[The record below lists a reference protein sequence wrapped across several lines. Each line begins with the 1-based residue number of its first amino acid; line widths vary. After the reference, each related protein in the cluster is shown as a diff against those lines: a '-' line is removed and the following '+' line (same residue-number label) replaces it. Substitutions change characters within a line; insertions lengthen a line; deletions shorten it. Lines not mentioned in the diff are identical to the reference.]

1 MSANDTRNASAKRND
16 IGREEPVGP
25 LATKAGFGSDVVA
38 ETLRDLDLRYIALN
52 PGASYRGLHDSIV
65 NYLGNKNPEMLLCL
79 HEEHAI
85 HIAQGY
91 AKVTD
96 KPMACAVHSNV
107 GLMHATMAIF
117 NAWCDRMPMVIM
129 GAGGPAD
136 AARRRP
142 WIDWIHTSRDMG
154 ALVRNYVKYD
164 DMPSSPAAA
173 REALARAKWHAETN
187 PKGPVYV
194 NLDVGLQEDPLPQ
207 ALPPF
212 DVNRFTPQVS
222 VGATPEQVAELAAI
236 VRAAKNPLIVFGRFS
251 RAQAGWDARVA
262 LAEKLGAGVFSDLK
276 VGGSFPTDHPLHI
289 ACPGMAPVK
298 EAGEALRKA
307 DLILAFDVV
316 DLAGL
321 FKTNLNGEIPAAKI
335 VHVSLDHR
343 IHNGWSMDHQGLP
356 PVDRFISADVDV
368 VVPQLL
374 AALADVKAP
383 ALKTLRERPKLEI
396 RADKERPL
404 VRDLALSLHKA
415 LGARDVCLMSTTIAW
430 HEDWWPI
437 RHPLDYTGGAGGG
450 GLAAGPGI
458 SVGGALA
465 LKDSARMAVGIVG
478 DGDFLM
484 GATAVWTAVRYKL
497 PLLIV
502 VSNNSSFFNDELHQE
517 RVAIARDRP
526 VENRWIGQKMI
537 EPDVDIAAIAR
548 GQGAMS
554 VGPIHS
560 IGELPKAF
568 ADAIAHVEAGGVAV
582 VDVRV
587 VPGYA

>member
-1 MSANDTRNASAKRND
+1 MAAEKTARDTRNDLS
-16 IGREEPVGP
+16 REEPKGP

-38 ETLRDLDLRYIALN
+38 ETLRDMDLTYIALN

-136 AARRRP
+136 AAKRRP
-142 WIDWIHTSRDMG
+142 WIDWIHTSRDQG
-154 ALVRNYVKYD
+154 AIIRNYVKYD
-164 DMPSSPAAA
+164 DMPTSPAAA
-173 REALARAKWHAETN
+173 REALARAKWHAETA

-194 NLDVGLQEDPLPQ
+194 NLDVHLQEDALKEELP
-207 ALPPF
+207 AF
-212 DVNRFTPQVS
+212 DVNRFTPTVS
-222 VGATPEQVAELAAI
+222 VGATPAQVNEIAKLA
-236 VRAAKNPLIVFGRFS
+236 RGAKNPLIVYGRFS
-251 RAQAGWDARVA
+251 RSQKGWAERVA
-262 LAEKLGAGVFSDLK
+262 LAEKLGAGVLSDLK

-289 ACPGMAPVK
+289 TCPGMGAVK
-298 EAGEALRKA
+298 EVTDALQKA

-321 FKTNLNGEIPAAKI
+321 FKTNLNGGLPAGKI
-335 VHVSLDHR
+335 VHVSIDHR

-356 PVDRFISADVDV
+356 PVDVFVSAEADV
-368 VVPQLL
+368 VVSQIVE
-374 AALADVKAP
+374 ALADVKAP
-383 ALKTLRERPKLEI
+383 APKMMRERPKYEI
-396 RADKERPL
+396 RDGKERPL
-404 VRDLALSLHKA
+404 VRDLALTLHKA
-415 LGARDVCLMSTTIAW
+415 LGDRDVCLMSTTIAW

-465 LKDSARMAVGIVG
+465 LRNDKRMAVGIVG

-497 PLLIV
+497 PLLLV

-517 RVAIARDRP
+517 RVAITRNRP
-526 VENRWIGQKMI
+526 VENKWIGQKMI

-548 GQGAMS
+548 GQGAMGI
-554 VGPIHS
+554 GPVHS
-560 IGELPKAF
+560 IAELPAAYAK
-568 ADAIAHVEAGGVAV
+568 AIAEVEAGGVAV
-582 VDVRV
+582 IDVRV

>member
-1 MSANDTRNASAKRND
+1 LAAENKSRDTRNDLS
-16 IGREEPVGP
+16 REEPQGP
-25 LATKAGFGSDVVA
+25 LATKAGFGSDVIA
-38 ETLRDLDLRYIALN
+38 ETLRDMDLTYIALN

-91 AKVTD
+91 AKVMD

-129 GAGGPAD
+129 GAGGPGD
-136 AARRRP
+136 AAKRRP
-142 WIDWIHTSRDMG
+142 WIDWIHTSRDQG
-154 ALVRNYVKYD
+154 AMIRNYVKYD

-173 REALARAKWHAETN
+173 REALARAKWHAVTA

-194 NLDVGLQEDPLPQ
+194 NLDVHLQEDALQEDLPS
-207 ALPPF
+207 F
-212 DVNRFTPQVS
+212 DVNRFMPEVS
-222 VGATPEQVAELAAI
+222 VGATPAQIDELAKLA
-236 VRAAKNPLIVFGRFS
+236 RGAKNPVIVYGRFS
-251 RAQAGWDARVA
+251 RSEKGWNERVS

-276 VGGSFPTDHPLHI
+276 VGGSFPTEHPLHI
-289 ACPGMAPVK
+289 TCPGMAPVK
-298 EAGEALRKA
+298 EATEALKNA

-321 FKTNLNGEIPAAKI
+321 FKTNLGGELPSGKI
-335 VHVSLDHR
+335 VHVSVDHR

-356 PVDRFISADVDV
+356 PVDLFISAESDIV
-368 VVPQLL
+368 VSQLL
-374 AALADVKAP
+374 DAVADVKAP
-383 ALKTLRERPKLEI
+383 ALKVLRERPKYEL
-396 RADKERPL
+396 RDSNERPL

-415 LGARDVCLMSTTIAW
+415 LGDRDVCLLSTTIAW

-465 LKDSARMAVGIVG
+465 LRNDKRMAVGIVG

-497 PLLIV
+497 PLLLV

-517 RVAIARDRP
+517 RVAIARNRP
-526 VENRWIGQKMI
+526 VENKWIGQKMI
-537 EPDVDIAAIAR
+537 EPDVDIASIAR
-548 GQGAMS
+548 GQGALGI
-554 VGPIHS
+554 GPVHS
-560 IGELPKAF
+560 IGELPAAF
-568 ADAIAHVEAGGVAV
+568 AKAIAEVEAGGVAV

>member
-1 MSANDTRNASAKRND
+1 LAADDNVRDTRNDLS
-16 IGREEPVGP
+16 REEPKGP
-25 LATKAGFGSDVVA
+25 LATKAGFGSDVIA
-38 ETLRDLDLRYIALN
+38 ETLRDLDLTYIALN

-129 GAGGPAD
+129 GAGGPID
-136 AARRRP
+136 AAKRRP
-142 WIDWIHTSRDMG
+142 WIDWIHTSRDQG
-154 ALVRNYVKYD
+154 ALIRNYVKYD
-164 DMPSSPAAA
+164 DMPMSPAAS
-173 REALARAKWHAETN
+173 REALARAKWHAETT

-194 NLDVGLQEDPLPQ
+194 NLDVGLQED
-207 ALPPF
+207 ALAKDMPAF
-212 DVNRFTPQVS
+212 DVNRFTPAVS
-222 VGATPEQVAELAAI
+222 VGATPQQVDEIARLA
-236 VRAAKNPLIVFGRFS
+236 RGAKNPVIVYGRFS
-251 RAQAGWDARVA
+251 RSEKGWAERVT

-289 ACPGMAPVK
+289 VCPGMAPVK
-298 EAGEALRKA
+298 EAGDALRNA

-321 FKTNLNGEIPAAKI
+321 FKTNLNGELPAGKI

-343 IHNGWSMDHQGLP
+343 VHNGWSMDHQGLP
-356 PVDRFISADVDV
+356 PVDYFVSADTDV
-368 VVPQLL
+368 VVSQLVG
-374 AALADVKAP
+374 ALADMTAP
-383 ALKTLRERPKLEI
+383 ARKVMRERPKLEL
-396 RADKERPL
+396 RADSERPL

-415 LGARDVCLMSTTIAW
+415 LGDRDVCLMSTTIAW

-465 LKDSARMAVGIVG
+465 LRNDKRMAVGIVG

-484 GATAVWTAVRYKL
+484 GCTAVWTAVRYKL

-517 RVAIARDRP
+517 RVAIARNRP
-526 VENRWIGQKMI
+526 VENKWIGQKMI

-548 GQGAMS
+548 GQGAMGI
-554 VGPIHS
+554 GPVHS
-560 IGELPKAF
+560 IGELPEAF
-568 ADAIAHVEAGGVAV
+568 AKAIAEVEAGGVAV

>member
-1 MSANDTRNASAKRND
+1 MAAEKTARDTRNDLS
-16 IGREEPVGP
+16 REEPKGP

-38 ETLRDLDLRYIALN
+38 ETLRDMDLTYIALN

-136 AARRRP
+136 AAKRRP
-142 WIDWIHTSRDMG
+142 WIDWIHTSRDQG
-154 ALVRNYVKYD
+154 AIIRNYVKYD
-164 DMPSSPAAA
+164 DMPTSPAAA
-173 REALARAKWHAETN
+173 REALARAKWHAETA

-194 NLDVGLQEDPLPQ
+194 NLDVHLQEDALKEELP
-207 ALPPF
+207 AF
-212 DVNRFTPQVS
+212 DVNRFTPTVS
-222 VGATPEQVAELAAI
+222 VGATPAQVNEIAKLA
-236 VRAAKNPLIVFGRFS
+236 RGAKNPLIVYGRFS
-251 RAQAGWDARVA
+251 RSQKGWAERVA
-262 LAEKLGAGVFSDLK
+262 LAEKLGAGVLSDLK

-289 ACPGMAPVK
+289 TCPGMGAVK
-298 EAGEALRKA
+298 EVTDALQKA

-321 FKTNLNGEIPAAKI
+321 FKTNLNGGLPAGKI
-335 VHVSLDHR
+335 VHVSIDHR

-356 PVDRFISADVDV
+356 PVDVFVSAEADV
-368 VVPQLL
+368 VVSQLVE
-374 AALADVKAP
+374 ALADVKAP
-383 ALKTLRERPKLEI
+383 APKMMRERPKYEI
-396 RADKERPL
+396 RDGKERPL
-404 VRDLALSLHKA
+404 VRDLALTLHKA
-415 LGARDVCLMSTTIAW
+415 LGDRDVCLMSTTIAW

-465 LKDSARMAVGIVG
+465 LRNDKRMAVGIVG

-497 PLLIV
+497 PLLLV

-517 RVAIARDRP
+517 RVAIARNRP
-526 VENRWIGQKMI
+526 VENKWIGQKMI

-548 GQGAMS
+548 GQGAMGI
-554 VGPIHS
+554 GPVHS
-560 IGELPKAF
+560 IAELPAAYAK
-568 ADAIAHVEAGGVAV
+568 AIAEVEAGGVAV

>member
-1 MSANDTRNASAKRND
+1 MAADKNARDTRNDLS
-16 IGREEPVGP
+16 REEPAGP
-25 LATKAGFGSDVVA
+25 LATKAGFGSDVIA
-38 ETLRDLDLRYIALN
+38 ETLRDMDLTYIALN

-129 GAGGPAD
+129 GAGGPIDAD
-136 AARRRP
+136 KRRP
-142 WIDWIHTSRDMG
+142 WIDWIHTSRDQG
-154 ALVRNYVKYD
+154 AMIRNYVKYD
-164 DMPSSPAAA
+164 DMPMSPAAA
-173 REALARAKWHAETN
+173 REALARAKWHSVTA

-194 NLDVGLQEDPLPQ
+194 NLDVHLQEDPLKQ
-207 ALPPF
+207 ELPAF
-212 DVNRFTPQVS
+212 DVNRFMPEIS
-222 VGATPEQVAELAAI
+222 VGATPAQVAELAKLA
-236 VRAAKNPLIVFGRFS
+236 RGAKNPVIVYGRFS
-251 RAQAGWDARVA
+251 RSEKGWNERVA
-262 LAEKLGAGVFSDLK
+262 LAEKLGAGVLSDLK
-276 VGGSFPTDHPLHI
+276 VGGSFPTEHPLHI
-289 ACPGMAPVK
+289 TCPGMAPVK
-298 EAGEALRKA
+298 EVTEALKNA

-316 DLAGL
+316 DLGGL
-321 FKTNLNGEIPAAKI
+321 FKTNLAGALPTGKI
-335 VHVSLDHR
+335 VHVSVDHR

-356 PVDRFISADVDV
+356 PVDLFISAEADV
-368 VVPQLL
+368 VVSQLL
-374 AALADVKAP
+374 EALADVKAP
-383 ALKTLRERPKLEI
+383 APTVKRARPKYEL
-396 RADKERPL
+396 RDGKERPL

-415 LGARDVCLMSTTIAW
+415 LGDRDVCLMSTTIAW

-465 LKDSARMAVGIVG
+465 LRNDKRMAVGIVG

-484 GATAVWTAVRYKL
+484 GATSVWTAVRYKL

-517 RVAIARDRP
+517 RVAIARNRP
-526 VENRWIGQKMI
+526 VENKWIGQKMI
-537 EPDVDIAAIAR
+537 EPDVDIASIAR
-548 GQGAMS
+548 GQGAMGI
-554 VGPIHS
+554 GPVHS
-560 IGELPKAF
+560 IAELPAAF
-568 ADAIAHVEAGGVAV
+568 AKAIAEVEAGGVAV

-587 VPGYA
+587 VPGA

>member
-1 MSANDTRNASAKRND
+1 MAADDNVRDTRNDLS
-16 IGREEPVGP
+16 REEPKGP
-25 LATKAGFGSDVVA
+25 LATKAGFGSDVIA
-38 ETLRDLDLRYIALN
+38 ETLRDLDLTYIALN

-129 GAGGPAD
+129 GAGGPID
-136 AARRRP
+136 AAKRRP
-142 WIDWIHTSRDMG
+142 WIDWIHTSRDQG
-154 ALVRNYVKYD
+154 ALIRNYVKYD
-164 DMPSSPAAA
+164 DMPMSPAAS
-173 REALARAKWHAETN
+173 REALARAKWHAETT

-194 NLDVGLQEDPLPQ
+194 NLDVGLQED
-207 ALPPF
+207 ALAKDMPAF
-212 DVNRFTPQVS
+212 DVNRFTPAVS
-222 VGATPEQVAELAAI
+222 VGATPQQVDEIARLA
-236 VRAAKNPLIVFGRFS
+236 RGAKNPVIVYGRFS
-251 RAQAGWDARVA
+251 RSEKGWAERVS

-289 ACPGMAPVK
+289 VCPGMAPVK
-298 EAGEALRKA
+298 EAGDALRNA

-321 FKTNLNGEIPAAKI
+321 FKTNLNGELPAGKI
-335 VHVSLDHR
+335 VHISLDHR
-343 IHNGWSMDHQGLP
+343 VHNGWSMDHQGLP
-356 PVDRFISADVDV
+356 PVDYFVSADTDV
-368 VVPQLL
+368 VVSQLVG
-374 AALADVKAP
+374 ALADLTAP
-383 ALKTLRERPKLEI
+383 AAKVMRERPKLEL
-396 RADKERPL
+396 RADSERPL

-415 LGARDVCLMSTTIAW
+415 LGDRDVCLMSTTIAW

-465 LKDSARMAVGIVG
+465 LRNDKRMAVGIVG

-484 GATAVWTAVRYKL
+484 GCTAVWTAVRYKL

-517 RVAIARDRP
+517 RVAIARNRP
-526 VENRWIGQKMI
+526 VENKWIGQKMI

-548 GQGAMS
+548 GQGAMGI
-554 VGPIHS
+554 GPVHS
-560 IGELPKAF
+560 IGELPEAF
-568 ADAIAHVEAGGVAV
+568 ARAIAEVEAGGVAV

>member
-1 MSANDTRNASAKRND
+1 MAADDNVRDTRNDLS
-16 IGREEPVGP
+16 REEPKGP
-25 LATKAGFGSDVVA
+25 LATKAGFGSDVIA
-38 ETLRDLDLRYIALN
+38 ETLRDLDLTYIALN

-129 GAGGPAD
+129 GAGGPID
-136 AARRRP
+136 AAKRRP
-142 WIDWIHTSRDMG
+142 WIDWIHTSRDQG
-154 ALVRNYVKYD
+154 ALIRNYVKYD
-164 DMPSSPAAA
+164 DMPMSPAAS
-173 REALARAKWHAETN
+173 REALARAKWHAETT

-194 NLDVGLQEDPLPQ
+194 NLDVGLQED
-207 ALPPF
+207 ALAKDMPAF
-212 DVNRFTPQVS
+212 DVNRFTPAVS
-222 VGATPEQVAELAAI
+222 VGATPQQVDEIARLA
-236 VRAAKNPLIVFGRFS
+236 RGAKNPVIVYGRFS
-251 RAQAGWDARVA
+251 RSEKGWTERVT

-289 ACPGMAPVK
+289 VCPGMAPVK
-298 EAGEALRKA
+298 EAGDALRNA

-343 IHNGWSMDHQGLP
+343 VHNGWSMDHQGLP
-356 PVDRFISADVDV
+356 PVDYFVSADTDV
-368 VVPQLL
+368 VVSQL
-374 AALADVKAP
+374 AGALADLTAP
-383 ALKTLRERPKLEI
+383 APKVMRERPKLEL
-396 RADKERPL
+396 RADSERPL
-404 VRDLALSLHKA
+404 VRDLALSLNKA
-415 LGARDVCLMSTTIAW
+415 LGDRDVCLMSTTIAW

-465 LKDSARMAVGIVG
+465 LRNDKRMAVGIVG

-484 GATAVWTAVRYKL
+484 GCTAVWTAVRYKL
-497 PLLIV
+497 PLLLV

-517 RVAIARDRP
+517 RVAIARNRP
-526 VENRWIGQKMI
+526 VENKWIGQKMI
-537 EPDVDIAAIAR
+537 EPDVDIASIAR
-548 GQGAMS
+548 GQGAMGI
-554 VGPIHS
+554 GPVHS
-560 IGELPKAF
+560 IGELPEAF
-568 ADAIAHVEAGGVAV
+568 AKAIAEVEAGGVAV

>member
-1 MSANDTRNASAKRND
+1 MADNKARDTRNDLS
-16 IGREEPVGP
+16 REEPAGP
-25 LATKAGFGSDVVA
+25 LAAKAGFGSDVVA
-38 ETLRDLDLRYIALN
+38 ETLRDMDLTYIALN

-136 AARRRP
+136 AAKRRP
-142 WIDWIHTSRDMG
+142 WIDWIHTSRDQG
-154 ALVRNYVKYD
+154 AMIRNYVKYD
-164 DMPSSPAAA
+164 DMPTSPAAA
-173 REALARAKWHAETN
+173 REALARAKWHAVTA

-194 NLDVGLQEDPLPQ
+194 NLDVHLQEDALKEELP
-207 ALPPF
+207 AF
-212 DVNRFTPQVS
+212 DVNRFMPAVS
-222 VGATPEQVAELAAI
+222 VGATPAQVDELAKLA
-236 VRAAKNPLIVFGRFS
+236 RGAKNPVIVYGRFS
-251 RAQAGWDARVA
+251 RSEKGWNERVA
-262 LAEKLGAGVFSDLK
+262 LAEKLGAGVLSDLK
-276 VGGSFPTDHPLHI
+276 VGGSFPTEHPLHI
-289 ACPGMAPVK
+289 TCPGMGPVK
-298 EAGEALRKA
+298 EVTEALKNA

-316 DLAGL
+316 DLGGL
-321 FKTNLNGEIPAAKI
+321 FKTNLGGALPSGKI
-335 VHVSLDHR
+335 VHVSVDHR

-356 PVDRFISADVDV
+356 PVDHFISAESDV
-368 VVPQLL
+368 VVAQLL
-374 AALADVKAP
+374 EALADVKAP
-383 ALKTLRERPKLEI
+383 ALKVLRERPKYEL
-396 RADKERPL
+396 RDGKERPL

-415 LGARDVCLMSTTIAW
+415 LGDRDVCLMSTTIAW

-465 LKDSARMAVGIVG
+465 LRTDKRMAVGIVG

-484 GATAVWTAVRYKL
+484 GATSVWTAVRYKL
-497 PLLIV
+497 PLLLV

-517 RVAIARDRP
+517 RVAIARNRP
-526 VENRWIGQKMI
+526 VENKWIGQKMI
-537 EPDVDIAAIAR
+537 EPDVDIASIAR
-548 GQGAMS
+548 GQGALGI
-554 VGPIHS
+554 GPIHS
-560 IGELPKAF
+560 IAELPAAF
-568 ADAIAHVEAGGVAV
+568 AKAIAEVEAGGVAV

>member
-1 MSANDTRNASAKRND
+1 MAADNNARDTRNDLS
-16 IGREEPVGP
+16 REEPQGP

-38 ETLRDLDLRYIALN
+38 ETLRDMDLTYIALN

-65 NYLGNKNPEMLLCL
+65 NFLGNKNPEMLLCL

-96 KPMACAVHSNV
+96 KPMGCAVHSNV

-136 AARRRP
+136 AAKRRP
-142 WIDWIHTSRDMG
+142 WIDWIHTSRDQAAMI
-154 ALVRNYVKYD
+154 RNYIKYD
-164 DMPSSPAAA
+164 DMPTSPAAA
-173 REALARAKWHAETN
+173 REALARAKWHAVTA

-194 NLDVGLQEDPLPQ
+194 NLDVHLQEDALTEE
-207 ALPPF
+207 LPPF
-212 DVNRFTPQVS
+212 DVNRFTPAVS
-222 VGATPEQVAELAAI
+222 VGATPAQVEELAKLA
-236 VRAAKNPLIVFGRFS
+236 RGAKNPLIVYGRFS
-251 RAQAGWDARVA
+251 RSQKGWDERVT
-262 LAEKLGAGVFSDLK
+262 LAEKLGAGVLSDLK

-289 ACPGMAPVK
+289 TCPGMAPAK
-298 EAGEALRKA
+298 EVTEALNKA

-321 FKTNLNGEIPAAKI
+321 FKSNLDGALPAGKI
-335 VHVSLDHR
+335 VHVSVDHR

-356 PVDRFISADVDV
+356 PVDLFISAESDV
-368 VVPQLL
+368 VVSQLVETL
-374 AALADVKAP
+374 GDVKAP
-383 ALKTLRERPKLEI
+383 ALKVLRERPKYEI
-396 RADKERPL
+396 RDAKERPL
-404 VRDLALSLHKA
+404 VRDLALSLRKA
-415 LGARDVCLMSTTIAW
+415 LGDRDVCLLSTTIAW

-437 RHPLDYTGGAGGG
+437 RSPLDYTGGAGGG

-465 LKDSARMAVGIVG
+465 LRNDKRMAVGIVG

-497 PLLIV
+497 PLLLV

-517 RVAIARDRP
+517 RVAITRDRP
-526 VENRWIGQKMI
+526 VDNRWIGMKMI
-537 EPDVDIAAIAR
+537 EPDVDLASIAR
-548 GQGAMS
+548 GQGATGF
-554 VGPIHS
+554 GPFHT
-560 IGELPKAF
+560 IGELPGAF
-568 ADAIAHVEAGGVAV
+568 AKAIAEVEAGGVAV

>member
-1 MSANDTRNASAKRND
+1 MAADDNVRDTRNDLS
-16 IGREEPVGP
+16 REEPKGP
-25 LATKAGFGSDVVA
+25 LATKAGFGSDVIA
-38 ETLRDLDLRYIALN
+38 ETLRDLDLTYIALN

-129 GAGGPAD
+129 GAGGPID
-136 AARRRP
+136 AAKRRP
-142 WIDWIHTSRDMG
+142 WIDWIHTSRDQG
-154 ALVRNYVKYD
+154 ALIRNYVKYD
-164 DMPSSPAAA
+164 DMPMSPAAS
-173 REALARAKWHAETN
+173 REALARAKWHAETT

-194 NLDVGLQEDPLPQ
+194 NLDVGLQED
-207 ALPPF
+207 ALAKDMPAF
-212 DVNRFTPQVS
+212 DVNRFTPAVS
-222 VGATPEQVAELAAI
+222 VGATPQQVDEIARLA
-236 VRAAKNPLIVFGRFS
+236 RGAKNPVIVYGRFS
-251 RAQAGWDARVA
+251 RSEKGWAERVT

-289 ACPGMAPVK
+289 VCPGMAPVK
-298 EAGEALRKA
+298 EAGDALRNA

-343 IHNGWSMDHQGLP
+343 VHNGWSMDHQGLP
-356 PVDRFISADVDV
+356 PVDYFVSADTDV
-368 VVPQLL
+368 VVSQL
-374 AALADVKAP
+374 AGALADLAAP
-383 ALKTLRERPKLEI
+383 APKVMRERPKLEL
-396 RADKERPL
+396 RADSERPL
-404 VRDLALSLHKA
+404 VRDLALSLNKA
-415 LGARDVCLMSTTIAW
+415 LGDRDVCLMSTTIAW

-465 LKDSARMAVGIVG
+465 LRNDKRMAVGIVG

-484 GATAVWTAVRYKL
+484 GCTAVWTAVRYKL
-497 PLLIV
+497 PLLLV

-517 RVAIARDRP
+517 RVAIARNRP
-526 VENRWIGQKMI
+526 VENKWIGQKMI
-537 EPDVDIAAIAR
+537 EPDVDIASIAR
-548 GQGAMS
+548 GQGAMGI
-554 VGPIHS
+554 GPVHS
-560 IGELPKAF
+560 IGELPEAF
-568 ADAIAHVEAGGVAV
+568 AKAIAEVEAGGVAV

>member
-1 MSANDTRNASAKRND
+1 MSSQSKGDTSAIRND
-16 IGREEPVGP
+16 SSPEQPVGP
-25 LATKAGFGSDVVA
+25 LATKAGFGSDIVA
-38 ETLRDLDLRYIALN
+38 ETLRALDLPYIALN

-65 NYLGNKNPEMLLCL
+65 NYLGNKSPEMLLCL

-96 KPMACAVHSNV
+96 KTMAAAVHSNV

-129 GAGGPAD
+129 GATGPLD

-142 WIDWIHTSRDMG
+142 WIDWIHTSRDQASMI
-154 ALVRNYVKYD
+154 RQYVKFD
-164 DMPSSPAAA
+164 DIPGSPEAA
-173 REALARAKWHAETN
+173 REALTRAKWIAETN

-194 NLDVGLQEDPLPQ
+194 NLDVSLQEDPLTGD
-207 ALPPF
+207 LPPF
-212 DVNRFTPQVS
+212 DVNRYAPPISVGPTPQ
-222 VGATPEQVAELAAI
+222 QVADILKLAKG
-236 VRAAKNPLIVFGRFS
+236 AKNLLIVYGRFS
-251 RAQAGWDARVA
+251 RSEPGWAERVT
-262 LAEKLGAGVFSDLK
+262 LAEKLGASVFTDLK
-276 VGGSFPTDHPLHI
+276 VGASFPTDHPLHVTS
-289 ACPGMAPVK
+289 PGMPANPPA
-298 EAGEALRKA
+298 EAALRKA
-307 DLILAFDVV
+307 DVILAFDVV
-316 DLAGL
+316 DLGGM
-321 FKTNLNGEIPAAKI
+321 FKNHMGDGAPDAKI
-335 VHVSLDHR
+335 IHVSMDHR

-356 PVDRFISADVDV
+356 PVDMFLSADAGEV
-368 VVPQLL
+368 VSALV
-374 AALADVKAP
+374 AALVDVKAP
-383 ALKTLRERPKLEI
+383 ALPARKHEPIAI
-396 RADKERPL
+396 RANSERPL
-404 VRDLALSLHKA
+404 VRDLALSLNKA
-415 LGARDVCLMSTTIAW
+415 LGDRDTCLMSTTIAW
-430 HEDWWPI
+430 HEDWWPL

-465 LKDSARMAVGIVG
+465 LKDSDRMAVGIVG

-484 GATAVWTAVRYKL
+484 GATAIWTAVRYKL
-497 PLLIV
+497 PLLVV

-517 RVAIARDRP
+517 RVANTRNRP
-526 VENRWIGQKMI
+526 VENKWIGQKMI
-537 EPDVDIAAIAR
+537 EPDIDIAAIAG
-548 GQGAMS
+548 GQGALGI
-554 VGPIHS
+554 GPVHS